1 MNNQIAHNKLKALA
15 NLLLERELY
24 KEADSVSLL
33 AEEVGPYGLTKEA
46 DFGTV
51 SVPVAIGIAT
61 ALSAAGVTWK
71 MSDDGMSILNHL
83 TDDFG
88 AEDAKELYQE
98 WYDYLKGEDLVDGW
112 GTFPVDHAMGGTF
125 MREFIGEKW
134 NAQERLTESEFEK
147 AFEKYYGE
155 SAAGIVQFGID
166 NEDGWIDSY
175 NKILELNQA
184 QKTVE
189 KKEESTVEKKEKDKP
204 TSTPTP
210 KPSTSSKPY
219 EHVEHTRWKDDD
231 EKEKSKPTSES
242 TSAPARSTPPIT
254 VTEGDT
260 ENIKKIQLALIAE
273 GFSLPRYGA
282 DGDFG
287 KETKNALEAYKKR
300 EAIAGNFYE
309 SIDGEL
315 TSTVVKM
322 LLG

>member
-24 KEADSVSLL
+24 KEAGSVSLL
-33 AEEVGPYGLTKEA
+33 AKEVGPYGLTKEA
-46 DFGTV
+46 DGGLI
-51 SVPVAIGIAT
+51 SIPVAIGVAS
-61 ALSAAGVTWK
+61 ALAAAGVTWK
-71 MSDDGMSILNHL
+71 LSDDGMSILNDL

-88 AEDAKELYQE
+88 MENAEELYQK
-98 WYDYLKGEDLVDGW
+98 WYAYLKGEDIIDGW

-125 MREFIGEKW
+125 MREFIGKKW
-134 NAQERLTESEFEK
+134 SAQERMTESEFQS
-147 AFEKYYGE
+147 AFEDYYGE
-155 SAAGIVQFGID
+155 SAMGVVQFGLD
-166 NEDGWIDSY
+166 NEEGWVDSY

-189 KKEESTVEKKEKDKP
+189 EKEEDGP
-204 TSTPTP
+204 FGMPTP
-210 KPSTSSKPY
+210 KPSVSSEPS
-219 EHVEHTRWKDDD
+219 ERVEITRWKDDV
-231 EKEKSKPTSES
+231 EKEKAESTSES
-242 TSAPARSTPPIT
+242 TSAPTKSTPPIT
-254 VTEGDT
+254 VTEGDAD
-260 ENIKKIQLALIAE
+260 NIKKIQLALIAE

-309 SIDGEL
+309 TIDEEL
-315 TSTVVKM
+315 TPTVVKM